1 MVSTHF
7 LPIHNNE
14 TKNTWL
20 ASLSRLLSQSPP
32 KVLQT
37 HLYYN
42 TMQIKHFEL
51 LPGKI
56 SANHSICWRWMD
68 GTSGTVIA
76 KPLGSLLVHQMT
88 QPTMPVDMLLHC
100 FPKIQPKYRSDAK
113 REVTSCH
120 QKILWTS
127 NSRGSIPLEMPTHPK
142 LSEHASPIQSNDMPT
157 HYWYPTYSAM
167 KIKWHPQ
174 MIAIVAPMST
184 KETKWHL
191 QILYDVVLRPN
202 HIYEW
207 WFPQPNSNQ
216 LVLYIAQPPTN
227 STTQLQ
233 RLS

>member
-1 MVSTHF
+1 
-7 LPIHNNE
+7 
-14 TKNTWL
+14 
-20 ASLSRLLSQSPP
+20 
-32 KVLQT
+32 
-37 HLYYN
+37 
-42 TMQIKHFEL
+42 MQIKHFEL

-142 LSEHASPIQSNDMPT
+142 LSEHASPIQSNDVPT

-227 STTQLQ
+227 STAQLQ